1 MSTLKR
7 ISINVPTQ
15 LFELGLTEAQ
25 LQEQINQWLV
35 ISLFRQGKI
44 TAVEAS
50 RMLVIEADR
59 FLTRLDRFGISPEPG
74 DPLENLPANP
84 SLLLP
89 PSATVDGTVEAL
101 TRELALTKE
110 KLAQAQKQLHEAE
123 TLQSEF
129 LATVSHELRT
139 PLNSILGFAKLLLNQ
154 TVGPLNQIQHTDISF
169 IYDSAQHLLSL
180 VNDILDLSKIN
191 AGKIRLDTEWLTV
204 EEVIVGMAS
213 TYILIESKPI
223 DLKEEIE
230 PGLPKIYVDRGR
242 IRQVVINLLSNAA
255 KFTDTGCITLSINQ
269 MRQDDASFIC
279 FSVTDTGIGIAEK
292 DVDKVFEAFRQ
303 IDSSEGRRAE
313 GTGLGMPISRRLV
326 ELHGGKLWLQS
337 KVGQGSTFYFTIPL
351 KPPQS
356 VQADIVHGDY
366 SLSNDQEDS
375 VR

>member
-1 MSTLKR
+1 MSTLKK

-25 LQEQINQWLV
+25 LQEQINRWLV

-50 RMLVIEADR
+50 RMLAIEVDR
-59 FLTRLDRFGISPEPG
+59 FLTMPDRFGISHEPG
-74 DPLENLPANP
+74 GPLEDLPATGP
-84 SLLLP
+84 PALP
-89 PSATVDGTVEAL
+89 PSVTSDSPSEAL
-101 TRELALTKE
+101 NRELTLTKQ

-123 TLQSEF
+123 RLQSEF

-154 TVGPLNQIQHTDISF
+154 TVGPLNKIQYTDISF
-169 IYDSAQHLLSL
+169 IYDGAQHLLSL

-191 AGKIRLDTEWLTV
+191 AGKIRLDMEWLTV
-204 EEVIVGMAS
+204 EEIIVGVMAS
-213 TYILIESKPI
+213 TYILIEGKPI

-255 KFTDTGCITLSINQ
+255 KFTDTGSIMLSINQ
-269 MRQDDASFIC
+269 LHQDDETFIC
-279 FSVTDTGIGIAEK
+279 FSVADTGIGIAEK

-303 IDSSEGRRAE
+303 IDSSDGRRAE

-326 ELHGGKLWLQS
+326 ELHGGNLWLQS

-351 KPPQS
+351 KPLQS
-356 VQADIVHGDY
+356 VQADVVHGDY
-366 SLSNDQEDS
+366 SLEP
-375 VR
+375 

>member
-7 ISINVPTQ
+7 ISVNVPAQ

-44 TAVEAS
+44 TAAEAS
-50 RMLVIEADR
+50 QMLASDTAR
-59 FLTRLDRFGISPEPG
+59 FLTMLDRFGISREPG
-74 DPLENLPANP
+74 GPLEDLPASRSHPLTP
-84 SLLLP
+84 SVT
-89 PSATVDGTVEAL
+89 ADGTSEAL
-101 TRELALTKE
+101 NRELALTKE

-123 TLQSEF
+123 RLQSEF

-154 TVGPLNQIQHTDISF
+154 TVGPLNKIQHTDISF

-191 AGKIRLDTEWLTV
+191 AGKIRLDMEWLTV
-204 EEVIVGMAS
+204 EEIIVGVMAS
-213 TYILIESKPI
+213 TYILIEGKPI

-230 PGLPKIYVDRGR
+230 PGLPQIYVDRGR
-242 IRQVVINLLSNAA
+242 IRQVVLNLLSNAA
-255 KFTDTGCITLSINQ
+255 KFTNTGCIMLNINQ
-269 MRQDDASFIC
+269 MRQGAEAFIC

-292 DVDKVFEAFRQ
+292 DIDKVFEAFRQ
-303 IDSSEGRRAE
+303 IDSSDGRRAE

-351 KPPQS
+351 KPPRS
-356 VQADIVHGDY
+356 VQADVVHGDY
-366 SLSNDQEDS
+366 NLEQ
-375 VR
+375 